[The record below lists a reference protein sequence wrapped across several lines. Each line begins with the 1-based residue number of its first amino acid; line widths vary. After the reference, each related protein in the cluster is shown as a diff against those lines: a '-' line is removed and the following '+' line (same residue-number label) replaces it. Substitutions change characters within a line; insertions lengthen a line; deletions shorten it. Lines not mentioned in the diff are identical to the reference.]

1 MGDSPCQK
9 KKKDNNIFIESDRSL
24 AYKRYKYILAIQPAR
39 EFRASGTGRVF
50 QLPLDLSLD
59 ALQHIFRS
67 VLGLPAKGTCSTRLA
82 PTTGPKERKLKET
95 SIVRSVTH
103 DQHFIRGH
111 VREEFV
117 CIPPQ

>member
-1 MGDSPCQK
+1 MRTIYSSSSR
-9 KKKDNNIFIESDRSL
+9 I

-59 ALQHIFRS
+59 ALQQIFRS

-82 PTTGPKERKLKET
+82 PTAGPKESKLKET
-95 SIVRSVTH
+95 SSV
-103 DQHFIRGH
+103 
-111 VREEFV
+111 
-117 CIPPQ
+117 